1 MTNRPHPLVKTLTK
15 SAPSRAALTPA
26 IKASL
31 HLTELQVY
39 GNGWILDGE
48 IRQHSPATRA
58 ARRMVLDNLLWFLR
72 QEGLECCGT
81 AELRAFLSYLT
92 RSHTEEGGMWHKR
105 ADPPGRWGNPQQT
118 SRVKPSTVATYHSR
132 LRAFFAWAVREGALM
147 VSPVAVIQP
156 PVSRADQIQ
165 PFTPDQ
171 LEAVLAASRRTHQP
185 RRDEAI
191 ITLLLDTGIRASEL
205 CGLRHRDLDLNE
217 RRITVVGKGD
227 KRRTVY
233 FGQQAT
239 KALWTHL
246 QGKEVEADAPLF
258 PSERGGEKGEHLS
271 RFGLRDLIERLRA
284 LSGVQGVRCSAHT
297 FRHSFA
303 VSFLRAGGQLKALME
318 ILGHTDA
325 QMTGR
330 YIKLAE
336 ADLANQ
342 RRFSPADQLRAL
354 APGGRTRTWSKKESE
369 AKKENRQKQAV
380 GTAAEVKLLPV
391 HSHKSQIHKITQSKI
406 TETQVREIKA
416 RLASPAGMGK
426 AALRTLIA
434 ADFGIS
440 AAAVKEIDLG
450 YSWRHIE

>member
-1 MTNRPHPLVKTLTK
+1 MNKRPHPLVKTLTK
-15 SAPSRAALTPA
+15 SAPSNGRSIPPVPAVRSALD
-26 IKASL
+26 
-31 HLTELQVY
+31 LTQLQLY

-72 QEGLECCGT
+72 QEELTCCGT
-81 AELRAFLSYLT
+81 PELRAFLSYLT
-92 RSHTEEGGMWHKR
+92 RSHAEEGGIWHKHPL
-105 ADPPGRWGNPQQT
+105 PPGRWGNPQQT

-132 LRAFFAWAVREGALM
+132 LRAFFAWTVREGALTA
-147 VSPVAVIQP
+147 SPVTVIQP

-205 CGLRHRDLDLNE
+205 CGLRHGDLDLTE

-227 KRRTVY
+227 KRRTIY
-233 FGQQAT
+233 FGQQTT
-239 KALWTHL
+239 KALWAHL
-246 QGKEVEADAPLF
+246 RDKEVQADAPLF
-258 PSERGGEKGEHLS
+258 PSERAEGKGEHLS
-271 RFGLRDLIERLRA
+271 RYGLRDMIERLAA
-284 LSGVQGVRCSAHT
+284 LSGVKGVRCSAHT
-297 FRHSFA
+297 FRHTFA
-303 VSFLRAGGQLKALME
+303 ISFLRAGGQIKALME

-325 QMTGR
+325 QMTSR
-330 YIKLAE
+330 YVKLAE

-342 RRFSPADQLRAL
+342 RRFSPADQLRTL
-354 APGGRTRTWSKKESE
+354 GPGGQRRTW
-369 AKKENRQKQAV
+369 AKKEARGKHQNAEKQPAIS
-380 GTAAEVKLLPV
+380 TAEAKLIPT
-391 HSHKSQIHKITQSKI
+391 QTRKITQSKI
-406 TETQVREIKA
+406 TEADVREIKM
-416 RLASPAGMGK
+416 RLASPEGMSK
-426 AALRTLIA
+426 TALRAQVA
-434 ADFGIS
+434 ADYGIS